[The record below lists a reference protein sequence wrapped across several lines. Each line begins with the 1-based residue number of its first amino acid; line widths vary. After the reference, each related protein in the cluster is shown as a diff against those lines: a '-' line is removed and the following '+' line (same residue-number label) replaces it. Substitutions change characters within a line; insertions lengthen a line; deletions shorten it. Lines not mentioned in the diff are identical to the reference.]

1 MPTNRDCLNI
11 SAISQML
18 VNSYIVPFSYLLG
31 DDLIEHKAS
40 DKTMPVATIFQ
51 GATGLLSC

>member
-1 MPTNRDCLNI
+1 
-11 SAISQML
+11 ML

-40 DKTMPVATIFQ
+40 DKTMPVATIFFREPP
-51 GATGLLSC
+51 AFCLVDASKRHSFTREYP

>member
-1 MPTNRDCLNI
+1 
-11 SAISQML
+11 ML